1 MEQLVRA
8 AIAGQQDAFDQLA
21 ETEKSKLFSK
31 AYSYVG
37 NKEDAS
43 DIVQETL
50 LQAYKSIHQVKETKY
65 FSTWLFKILIRQ
77 CYAFLRQRKRTL
89 VVETELIQQQS
100 AAQGQTG
107 AYEFVHEALALLRK
121 DYRTVL
127 VLFYF

>member
-8 AIAGQQDAFDQLA
+8 AIDGQQEAFEQLA

-37 NKEDAS
+37 NREDAS

-50 LQAYKSIHQVKETKY
+50 LQAYKSLHQLKETKY

-89 VVETELIQQQS
+89 VVETELIQQQLTEHE
-100 AAQGQTG
+100 QTTS
-107 AYEFVHEALALLRK
+107 YEFVHESLSLLR
-121 DYRTVL
+121 
-127 VLFYF
+127 